1 MKAEAF
7 IKVLRTIINE
17 EVRKVVREELSSTLN
32 EGRGVYAQTPSY
44 QEPKVSLRDKYR
56 DILGGD
62 EMASLSSMHND
73 RVPLNKQGKPAVV
86 NLSGNGLVNSILME
100 TAQQMRQDPGSNAF
114 FEGLR

>member
-17 EVRKVVREELSSTLN
+17 EVRKVVREELNRSLN
-32 EGRGVYAQTPSY
+32 EGTAQPTTRFE
-44 QEPKVSLRDKYR
+44 EPKISLRDKYR
-56 DILGGD
+56 DVLNPDSIG
-62 EMASLSSMHND
+62 SLSNMHND
-73 RVPLNKQGKPAVV
+73 RVPLNKEGKPAVV
-86 NLSGNGLVNSILME
+86 NLSGNGLVNSILAE